1 MISMTKPEI
10 RQKLEKLYE
19 ELDELQETEVAQNDE
34 ELMWEIGEAMGSVDN
49 AIDILDKQF
58 KKAFTKNAFYVIIL
72 IEEEN

>member
-1 MISMTKPEI
+1 MTKPEI

-49 AIDILDKQF
+49 AIDILDKKVLGCF
-58 KKAFTKNAFYVIIL
+58 GLGTGMMGIVL
-72 IEEEN
+72 ED

>member
-1 MISMTKPEI
+1 MTSMTKPEI

-49 AIDILDKQF
+49 AIDILDK
-58 KKAFTKNAFYVIIL
+58 
-72 IEEEN
+72 